1 MIAGSPI
8 SSASPAFVIV
18 PTPEPALKTTPDP
31 GIPCLTVTMISAPC
45 VTSGSSPASF
55 IILTVEKSTP
65 FSVWCKTNSGFS
77 PLGKIMLT
85 GDEKSPVIN
94 AVKAAFVAAVAQ
106 APVVQP
112 RLRGPEGLSII
123 MHSKLCCKNLVYP
136 VILSEE
142 KKI

>member
-1 MIAGSPI
+1 
-8 SSASPAFVIV
+8 
-18 PTPEPALKTTPDP
+18 
-31 GIPCLTVTMISAPC
+31 
-45 VTSGSSPASF
+45 
-55 IILTVEKSTP
+55 
-65 FSVWCKTNSGFS
+65 
-77 PLGKIMLT
+77 MLT